1 MRDATGFAPPELR
14 RQWRAEAM
22 ARAGGPVRT
31 PQPNPPADSSEPG
44 TARDPR
50 IAPALLAV
58 ALLAALAV
66 WLVPRGLEA
75 QALLSIE
82 NDPARMAGRVL
93 DEKFNADV
101 AEREINAAL
110 ANDDADLARSFSDLA
125 ASRQVALDPALTQR
139 VDAAVAEAN
148 SAERAMKSFAY
159 GFVTG
164 IPDDGA
170 ALAGT
175 AVGDLF
181 VFGDIRDA
189 VREGGNL
196 ALGRPAD
203 ELILGLACVGLA
215 ITAGTYATL
224 GTAAPVR
231 VGLSLAKA
239 ARKAGRLGGG
249 LAVTMGRMVRNVVDW
264 SRLKKAVTGMSVTQ
278 PALAIRGARE
288 AVKVRRARGLL
299 RLGNDVGTIQ
309 AKAGTRAA
317 LDGLRIAETPR
328 EMSRIAR
335 LAEKEGSRTRAILK
349 LAGRGAIALSV
360 ATFNLGGW
368 ILGALFAVFA
378 FVSSLKS
385 TTERVTL
392 RIVRRRKERRR
403 RKEHAQFAAM
413 TARG

>member
-1 MRDATGFAPPELR
+1 MRDATGFAPPELQ
-14 RQWRAEAM
+14 RQWRAA
-22 ARAGGPVRT
+22 ARAGGPARQ
-31 PQPNPPADSSEPG
+31 PPAKPRSDSSPNPAPARSPG
-44 TARDPR
+44 

-58 ALLAALAV
+58 VLLAALAIY
-66 WLVPRGLEA
+66 LVPRGLEA
-75 QALLSIE
+75 QALLAIE
-82 NDPARMAGRVL
+82 DDPVRIAERAI
-93 DEKFNADV
+93 DEKFNAEV

-110 ANDDADLARSFSDLA
+110 ANDDADLARSFADLA
-125 ASRQVALDPALTQR
+125 AARQVALDPALTER
-139 VDAAVAEAN
+139 VDAAVADAN
-148 SAERAMKSFAY
+148 SAEQAMKSFAY

-164 IPDDGA
+164 KPDDGA

-196 ALGRPAD
+196 AMGRPAD
-203 ELILGLACVGLA
+203 ELVLGLACVGLA

-224 GTAAPVR
+224 GTAAPAR

-239 ARKAGRLGGG
+239 ARKAGRLGGD
-249 LAVTMGRMVRNVVDW
+249 LAVTMGRMLRHMVDW
-264 SRLKKAVTGMSVTQ
+264 NHLKKAVAGMSVTR
-278 PALAIRGARE
+278 PTIAIRAARE

-299 RLGNDVGTIQ
+299 RLADDVGTVQ

-317 LDGLRIAETPR
+317 LDGLRVAETPR

-360 ATFNLGGW
+360 ATFNLGSW
-368 ILGALFAVFA
+368 ILGAAFAVFA
-378 FVSSLKS
+378 FVLSLKS
-385 TTERVTL
+385 TTERITM
-392 RIVRRRKERRR
+392 RIVRRRKKRRR
-403 RKEHAQFAAM
+403 QEEDAHFAAM
-413 TARG
+413 TVRD